1 LGVAAALRRAGLL
14 PRALI
19 AGALHLVIGAGEF
32 LGDHVSRA
40 LAADVPIIELNADV
54 DEETLNDA
62 ISSVEVVLYCAQ
74 SWSPA
79 RRAHFRK
86 RPPPTLQRVLAAAQ
100 HAKVRR
106 IVHVSTADVY
116 GPDHNV
122 RINEKSRLKPVHAY
136 ERLRLNEEQWLL
148 ESAGKV
154 EVVIV
159 RPARIFGAGEDWIL
173 PRLMGSLAQGRVWL
187 PGGGRAKQTFVSA
200 DDVGRACL
208 AASDR
213 GRPGHSY
220 LVGGFDASW
229 RDLLESAVRAVGV
242 GGTIVNL
249 PYDLLYLRAVA
260 MEAVTAPGAVVWPGT
275 FAIDVL
281 GKPHYCDDS
290 QSRRDLT
297 WSPSVGSFEQ
307 EMPRMAAWLSRL
319 PDVAAAL
326 AAESMTLTSPPR

>member
-1 LGVAAALRRAGLL
+1 V
-14 PRALI
+14 
-19 AGALHLVIGAGEF
+19 HLVIGAGEF

-40 LAADVPIIELNADV
+40 LAAEVPVIELNADA
-54 DEETLNDA
+54 DEETLADA
-62 ISSVEVVLYCAQ
+62 ISAVDVVINCAQ

-79 RRAHFRK
+79 RRLRFRK
-86 RPPPTLQRVLAAAQ
+86 SPPPFLQRVVAATRRAR
-100 HAKVRR
+100 VRR

-116 GPDHNV
+116 GPGQV
-122 RINEKSRLKPVHAY
+122 APTNEKSRVRPVHAY
-136 ERLRLNEEQWLL
+136 ERLKLNEEQWLL
-148 ESAGKV
+148 QAAEDL

-159 RPARIFGAGEDWIL
+159 RPARIFGSREDWIL

-200 DDVGRACL
+200 GDVGRACL
-208 AASDR
+208 AAADR

-229 RDLLESAVRAVGV
+229 RDLLESCIRAVGV

-249 PYDLLYLRAVA
+249 PYDLLSLRALVI
-260 MEAVTAPGAVVWPGT
+260 EAVTAPGAVVWPGT
-275 FAIDVL
+275 YAVDVL
-281 GKPHYCDDS
+281 ARPHYYDDS
-290 QSRRDLT
+290 QSRRELT

-319 PDVAAAL
+319 PEVAAAL
-326 AAESMTLTSPPR
+326 AAAPIAAPSPPR